1 MRRLVALPIKT
12 LAVIATLLA
21 GAVYVA
27 AEARQAVVQ
36 HDQLELA
43 RLESGFLRSTT
54 PDRAIHKAAVPSPGK
69 LTILPSDS
77 GNVLPPSHLLAQLP
91 APKPEEPVHTRQII
105 ISITDRRLA
114 LLEDGKLVK
123 TYPIATGA
131 KSSPSPDGEFT
142 IINHAVDPVYR
153 HKGKEIQPGDGNP
166 LGSRWMG
173 LSLKGYGIHGT
184 NVPRSIGKAASHGC
198 FRMAKADVEDL
209 YNRVK
214 VGDTVIIRKERDE
227 LIARTFEQKTFAQPV
242 QPHAEPSAS
251 AEVQLASAAAA
262 EPAGATATTTQQ

>member
-36 HDQLELA
+36 RDQLELA
-43 RLESGFLRSTT
+43 RLESGFLRAALPAERT
-54 PDRAIHKAAVPSPGK
+54 INKAAVPLPGK
-69 LTILPSDS
+69 LTTPSSDG
-77 GNVLPPSHLLAQLP
+77 GNFLAPSRQTSQIPP
-91 APKPEEPVHTRQII
+91 PKPMDPVHARQII

-114 LLEDGKLVK
+114 LVEDGKLVK
-123 TYPIATGA
+123 SYPIAVGA
-131 KSSPSPDGEFT
+131 QVSPSPDGEYT

-198 FRMAKADVEDL
+198 FRMAKSDVQDL

-227 LIARTFEQKTFAQPV
+227 LIAKTFSQQELP
-242 QPHAEPSAS
+242 QAENTAK
-251 AEVQLASAAAA
+251 AEIQLASAANA
-262 EPAGATATTTQQ
+262 EPANTAATTTQQ